1 MLTQRSAGES
11 CALGAPTYS
20 NEHAAGMFC
29 SLAEHFAGRIVGQQL
44 DSGDELQ
51 DTLAIFKGNQFAK
64 YVLSRRPGAF
74 YVTPVVARRVLNVSE
89 TCHASA
95 LTLSTRRRASLQ
107 GGTGQR
113 MVGAT

>member
-89 TCHASA
+89 TCPA
-95 LTLSTRRRASLQ
+95 
-107 GGTGQR
+107 
-113 MVGAT
+113 